1 MNIIYY
7 IQSVN
12 TVSKTVSDMS
22 KTPYHKSEISEGSEM
37 DTVKGMELCDCI

>member
-1 MNIIYY
+1 
-7 IQSVN
+7 
-12 TVSKTVSDMS
+12 MS